1 MEAAMRRIL
10 VPHDFSDA
18 SIHALRF
25 AGRLAQRHGAVVR
38 LLYADYFAPPVDF
51 AASAA
56 VQYALTSDEAA
67 DAAKKLLVR
76 AAEEVLPPGVQFET
90 RVVIDA
96 PVAAIVDEARHCGAD
111 LAVMG
116 THGRTGFRRLVV
128 GSVTES
134 VMRMINL
141 PLITVSPQ
149 MADSH
154 RSIALP
160 RIVVPLDDT
169 PECREAMLAAAA
181 LADGESWRILCVRT
195 AKNCDDPKTAASL
208 IVRMQEWTPPE
219 ILDRCQYRVLPDD
232 HPAEQIL
239 ELAKLIHADLIAVGS
254 PSNRSTGEVVRG
266 TLTERLVERADCPVL
281 VVNGMTVAARQRSTK
296 GMATRRS

>member
-1 MEAAMRRIL
+1 
-10 VPHDFSDA
+10 
-18 SIHALRF
+18 
-25 AGRLAQRHGAVVR
+25 
-38 LLYADYFAPPVDF
+38 
-51 AASAA
+51 
-56 VQYALTSDEAA
+56 
-67 DAAKKLLVR
+67 
-76 AAEEVLPPGVQFET
+76 VQFET

-149 MADSH
+149 MADS
-154 RSIALP
+154 RGSIALP
-160 RIVVPLDDT
+160 RIVVPIDDT
-169 PECREAMLAAAA
+169 SECREAMLAAAA
-181 LADGESWRILCVRT
+181 LADGEWRILCVRT
-195 AKNCDDPKTAASL
+195 AKDCDDPQTAASQ

-254 PSNRSTGEVVRG
+254 ASNRSTGEVVRG
-266 TLTERLVERADCPVL
+266 TLAERLVERADCPVL
-281 VVNGMTVAARQRSTK
+281 VVNGMTVAARQATPAKVTSRS
-296 GMATRRS
+296 